1 MNQFIIENPVFSIV
15 IAFIIG
21 AVIMNITSVLAV
33 RMAVEK
39 EVERALGDEGVEE
52 ETRAPGNVQ
61 EEEDT
66 KEPWAREREKLWKEI
81 TENRES
87 SALPEQDE
95 EEEAREVMERQREE
109 LRKEIMENLAPPAT
123 PEQESE
129 INENSEILH
138 VMLGID
144 EDGCRC
150 LYLAMPELYN
160 KGEGPLA
167 ELNHAYYYH
176 PTLQFLVDDFDLDKL
191 AELGI
196 MIRPEGDYVP
206 MSVIWFS
213 LKNDKVLKFLEE
225 AFNACGKAIARE

>member
-1 MNQFIIENPVFSIV
+1 MNQFIIENPVLCIV

-21 AVIMNITSVLAV
+21 AVIMNITSAITV

-39 EVERALGDEGVEE
+39 EVTKALGEEDVEEE

-95 EEEAREVMERQREE
+95 EEETREPWDEDFSF
-109 LRKEIMENLAPPAT
+109 T
-123 PEQESE
+123 PN
-129 INENSEILH
+129 ITII
-138 VMLGID
+138 VYLGVD
-144 EDGCRC
+144 GDGCRC
-150 LYLAMPELYN
+150 LYLAAPDHY
-160 KGEGPLA
+160 KQGEGPLP
-167 ELNHAYYYH
+167 ELGHDYYYH
-176 PTLQFLVDDFDLDKL
+176 PTLQFLADDFDLDKL
-191 AELGI
+191 AELDI
-196 MIRPEGDYVP
+196 DIRPEKEYEP
-206 MSVIWFS
+206 MAFS
-213 LKNDKVLKFLEE
+213 LFILKGKNVLKFLEE

>member
-1 MNQFIIENPVFSIV
+1 MNQFIIENPVVCIV

-39 EVERALGDEGVEE
+39 EVTKALGEEDVEEE

-95 EEEAREVMERQREE
+95 EEETREPWDEDFSF
-109 LRKEIMENLAPPAT
+109 T
-123 PEQESE
+123 PN
-129 INENSEILH
+129 ITII
-138 VMLGID
+138 VYLGVD
-144 EDGCRC
+144 GDGCRC
-150 LYLAMPELYN
+150 LYLAAPDHY
-160 KGEGPLA
+160 KQGEGPLP
-167 ELNHAYYYH
+167 ELGHDYYYH
-176 PTLQFLVDDFDLDKL
+176 PTLQFLADDFDLDKL
-191 AELGI
+191 AELDI
-196 MIRPEGDYVP
+196 DIRPEKEYEP
-206 MSVIWFS
+206 MEFEPFI
-213 LKNDKVLKFLEE
+213 LKGGIVLKFLEE